1 MKNII
6 RRFNKQQTL
15 GVAAFLISLSYLLSR
30 VLGLVRDRLLAS
42 NFGIGPATDA
52 YTAAFRIPDLLFTLL
67 VSGAFAV
74 AFIPVFVGYLEKEKQ
89 KEAWEVA
96 NIIVNGI
103 ILVTT
108 ILGIVAWVF
117 AVPLV
122 KVIAPGFN
130 NEQIQLTASLTRI
143 MLATPLLFGLA
154 NVFGAIQQSFNRF
167 LVFALASVFYNL
179 GIIFGIVFLS
189 KLFTPSI
196 YGVAWGVVA
205 GTGLQAL
212 VQFGGVLALG
222 YRYSFNV
229 RFRHPAIKRIVLL
242 MIPRS
247 IDLGI
252 DQFNVIIETA
262 IGSHLAAG
270 SLTSYY
276 YANNLRNVPM
286 GLFGGAIATA
296 AFPRLIRAAKSKDKS
311 KLPSAIVRNIGLI
324 VFLTVPAA
332 AIAIIMR
339 GYIVRLLFGF
349 GDQITADA
357 LGWLALS
364 IVAQSVFFLV
374 ARVFYSLEDTK
385 TPLFTSLAS
394 IVINIVLSITLSKI
408 YGVSGLAMALSIT
421 TTTELLILMFMLR
434 RKIGDYG
441 VKSIFAQLLKVT
453 LASLVMGGVMY
464 YLVSQVLP
472 LLKGDAGFMVVGT
485 KFAIISAGG
494 LMVYLLVARVL
505 RIGETD
511 IAFRSLRRL
520 KSKVFALHG

>member
-6 RRFNKQQTL
+6 GKLNKQRTL
-15 GVAAFLISLSYLLSR
+15 GAAAFLISLSYLLSR
-30 VLGLVRDRLLAS
+30 LLGLVRDRLLAS

-74 AFIPVFVGYLEKEKQ
+74 AFIPVFVGYLEKDKE

-96 NIIVNGI
+96 NILLNGI

-108 ILGIVAWVF
+108 VFGIVAWIF

-122 KVIAPGFN
+122 TLIAPGFDDA
-130 NEQIQLTASLTRI
+130 QLQLTANLTRI

-154 NVFGAIQQSFNRF
+154 NIFGAIQQSYNRF
-167 LVFALASVFYNL
+167 VVFALASVFYNV
-179 GIIFGIVFLS
+179 GIIVGILFLS
-189 KLFTPSI
+189 DLTTPAI

-205 GTGLQAL
+205 GTALQAL
-212 VQFGGVLALG
+212 MQFGGVLALG
-222 YRYSFNV
+222 FRYSFNL
-229 RFRHPAIKRIVLL
+229 RFSHPAIRKIVGL

-247 IDLGI
+247 LDLGI
-252 DQFNVIIETA
+252 DQFHVIIETA

-296 AFPRLIRAAKSKDKS
+296 AFPRLIRAAKSKDGS
-311 KLPSAIVRNIGLI
+311 RLPSAIVRNIGLVI
-324 VFLTVPAA
+324 FLTVPAA
-332 AIAIIMR
+332 AIAIVMR

-349 GDQITADA
+349 GDQVTADA

-364 IVAQSVFFLV
+364 IVSQSVFFLI

-385 TPLFTSLAS
+385 TPLFASLAS
-394 IVINIVLSITLSKI
+394 IVLNIGLSIVLSKVF
-408 YGVSGLAMALSIT
+408 GVSGLAMALSIT
-421 TTTELLILMFMLR
+421 TTVELIVLMLLLR
-434 RKIGDYG
+434 RKIGRYG
-441 VKSIFAQLLKVT
+441 LVSIFSQGVRVT
-453 LASLVMGGVMY
+453 LASLLMATVMY
-464 YLVSQVLP
+464 GLVSRVLP
-472 LLKGDAGFMVVGT
+472 LLRGDAGFMVVGT

-494 LMVYLLVARVL
+494 LAVYFLAAKALKV
-505 RIGETD
+505 GETD
-511 IAFRSLRRL
+511 MALGSFERL
-520 KSKVFALHG
+520 KGKLRSFHG

>member
-1 MKNII
+1 MKRII
-6 RRFNKQQTL
+6 GKLNKQRTL
-15 GVAAFLISLSYLLSR
+15 GAAAFLISVSYLLSR
-30 VLGLVRDRLLAS
+30 LLGLVRDRLLAS
-42 NFGIGPATDA
+42 NFGIGAQTDA

-74 AFIPVFVGYLEKEKQ
+74 AFIPVFVGYLEKDKE
-89 KEAWEVA
+89 KEAWQVA
-96 NIIVNGI
+96 NILLNGI

-108 ILGIVAWVF
+108 IFGIFAWIF

-122 KVIAPGFN
+122 SLIAPGFN
-130 NEQIQLTASLTRI
+130 DAQLQLTANLTRI

-154 NVFGAIQQSFNRF
+154 NIFGAIQQSYNRF

-179 GIIFGIVFLS
+179 GIIVGILFLS
-189 KLFTPSI
+189 KLFTPAI

-205 GTGLQAL
+205 GTALQAL
-212 VQFGGVLALG
+212 IQFGGVLALG
-222 YRYSFNV
+222 FRYSFNV
-229 RFRHPAIKRIVLL
+229 RFTHPAVRKIVGL

-247 IDLGI
+247 LDLGI

-276 YANNLRNVPM
+276 YANNLRNVPL

-296 AFPRLIRAAKSKDKS
+296 AFPRLIRAAKSNDKS
-311 KLPSAIVRNIGLI
+311 RLPSAVVRNVGLV

-349 GDQITADA
+349 GDQVTADA

-364 IVAQSVFFLV
+364 IVAQSIFFLI

-385 TPLFTSLAS
+385 TPLFAS
-394 IVINIVLSITLSKI
+394 IASIFLNVGLSIVLSKMF
-408 YGVSGLAMALSIT
+408 GVSGLAMALSIT
-421 TTTELLILMFMLR
+421 TTTELIALMLLLR
-434 RKIGDYG
+434 RKIGPYG
-441 VKSIFAQLLKVT
+441 LKSITIQVAKVA
-453 LASLVMGGVMY
+453 LASFIMALAMY
-464 YLVSQVLP
+464 GLVSRVLP
-472 LLKGDAGFMVVGT
+472 LLRGDAGFMVVGT
-485 KFAIISAGG
+485 KFAVISAGG
-494 LMVYLLVARVL
+494 LIVYLLSARLLKV
-505 RIGETD
+505 GETEV
-511 IAFRSLRRL
+511 AFRSFEKLKGRL
-520 KSKVFALHG
+520 AKLHG